1 MFEQEKISIKTKPV
15 DAWSQEEINH
25 FLTFLKRDVAQNLS
39 HHIIA
44 FLLEPEQLKQW
55 GWVECPEC
63 KGVGGGILSIPQ
75 GDGAI
80 LEKWKCKCKDGKA
93 KHPAF
98 EFALSL
104 GDK

>member
-55 GWVECPEC
+55 GWVECSEC
-63 KGVGGGILSIPQ
+63 KGSHPSQHLVCEA
-75 GDGAI
+75 GDKIAFCPSCDHGRV
-80 LEKWKCKCKDGKA
+80 